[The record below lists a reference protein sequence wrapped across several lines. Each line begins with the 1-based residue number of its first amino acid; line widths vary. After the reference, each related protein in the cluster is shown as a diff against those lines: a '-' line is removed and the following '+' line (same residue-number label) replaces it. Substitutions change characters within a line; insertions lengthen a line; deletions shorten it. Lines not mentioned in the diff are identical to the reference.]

1 MAGARMNSCVGEWLH
16 FVAVRDTRC
25 PAGGGAAAVVGVGGD
40 VTERRQPFRFRRLQR
55 VELAGRSV
63 PVAAT
68 RVSRLLGLALLR
80 PGRAGE
86 GLLIPRCRS
95 VHTFGMRFP
104 LHLIFLDDRLAPISV
119 RGSAPPNRVLR
130 DRRAD
135 AVLELP
141 LTRASGGAR

>member
-1 MAGARMNSCVGEWLH
+1 VNA
-16 FVAVRDTRC
+16 
-25 PAGGGAAAVVGVGGD
+25 
-40 VTERRQPFRFRRLQR
+40 RRQPLRFRRLQR
-55 VELAGRSV
+55 IEVAGRPV

-68 RVSRLLGLALLR
+68 WISRLLGLALLR
-80 PGRAGE
+80 AGRAGE

-95 VHTFGMRFP
+95 VHTFGMWFP

-119 RGSAPPNRVLR
+119 CGSAAPNRIFR

-141 LTRASGGAR
+141 VRRASRGLA

>member
-1 MAGARMNSCVGEWLH
+1 MARGA
-16 FVAVRDTRC
+16 
-25 PAGGGAAAVVGVGGD
+25 GVGGD
-40 VTERRQPFRFRRLQR
+40 VNAPRQPLRFRRLR
-55 VELAGRSV
+55 RIELAGRSV

-80 PGRAGE
+80 AGRAGE

-119 RGSAPPNRVLR
+119 RGSAPPNRVFR
-130 DRRAD
+130 DRRAS

-141 LTRASGGAR
+141 ARREAGLRAS